1 MNKLIIL
8 FGIFFISFQ
17 GIAENNKIILTFK
30 EMSEFQACYAFM
42 VGSHSIEQKSMLSD
56 WIKIK
61 DFNCGKYAEVI
72 YRAKIFGVIK

>member
-1 MNKLIIL
+1 MKKLIIL

-61 DFNCGKYAEVI
+61 DFNCSKYAEVI
-72 YRAKIFGVIK
+72 YRAKIFGSIK

>member
-1 MNKLIIL
+1 MKKLIIL

-61 DFNCGKYAEVI
+61 DFNCSKYAEVI
-72 YRAKIFGVIK
+72 YRAKILGSIK

>member
-1 MNKLIIL
+1 MKKLIII
-8 FGIFFISFQ
+8 FSIFFISFQ

-61 DFNCGKYAEVI
+61 EFNCNKYAEVI
-72 YRAKIFGVIK
+72 YRAKIFGAIK

>member
-1 MNKLIIL
+1 MKKLIIL

-17 GIAENNKIILTFK
+17 GIAENNKIIITFK

-61 DFNCGKYAEVI
+61 DFNCSKYAEVI
-72 YRAKIFGVIK
+72 YRAKIFGAIK

>member
-1 MNKLIIL
+1 MKKLIIL

-61 DFNCGKYAEVI
+61 DFNCNKHAEVI
-72 YRAKIFGVIK
+72 YRAKIFGAIK

>member
-8 FGIFFISFQ
+8 FIIFFISFQ

-42 VGSHSIEQKSMLSD
+42 VGSNSIEQKSMLSD

-61 DFNCGKYAEVI
+61 DFNCSKYAEVI